1 MILIGMIPRLTID
14 NWLNSLTQVV
24 DDQID
29 LEKMALQM
37 VSKMELMAQLHE
49 SLLENVDRV

>member
-1 MILIGMIPRLTID
+1 MIIMGMTPRLTID
-14 NWLNSLTQVV
+14 NRLNSLTQVM

-29 LEKMALQM
+29 LEEMTLQM
-37 VSKMELMAQLHE
+37 VFKMELVAQFHE

>member
-1 MILIGMIPRLTID
+1 
-14 NWLNSLTQVV
+14 LNSLTQVV